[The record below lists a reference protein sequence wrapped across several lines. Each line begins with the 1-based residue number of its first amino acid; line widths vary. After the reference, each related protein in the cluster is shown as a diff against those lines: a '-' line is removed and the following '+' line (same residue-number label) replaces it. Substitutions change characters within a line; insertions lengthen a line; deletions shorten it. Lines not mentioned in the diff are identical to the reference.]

1 MAPAS
6 ELYNLALAVPL
17 YGSTA
22 PFIVPAAAAWFAPQ
36 LDFVVHLDIVRCP
49 LDVVRCPLD
58 FVVLTAPHH

>member
-6 ELYNLALAVPL
+6 QLYNLALAVPL

-36 LDFVVHLDIVRCP
+36 LDFVVHLDIV
-49 LDVVRCPLD
+49 VQLD
-58 FVVLTAPHH
+58 FVVSTKPHH